1 MRIAKSFL
9 FVLSIMVA
17 NIPIVS
23 IVCLIAINGFEL
35 IYLLYNSIY
44 SEKRLFRFKIAETIM
59 FLLL

>member
-23 IVCLIAINGFEL
+23 IVSLIAINGFEL

-44 SEKRLFRFKIAETIM
+44 SDKRLFRFKIVETIM
-59 FLLL
+59 FLFL